1 MFPAY
6 SVEDIRRAESELLRA
21 EESEDQLMQV
31 AASAVADVA
40 AVMHAAHSP
49 RLSSNGD
56 VLILVGPGGNGGDGL
71 YAGAALALRGLSVS
85 ALLVADDRTAHPRAL
100 DTFRAAGG
108 TVLSPDDNPRL
119 AALEHT
125 LIIDAIAGLGSARP
139 LGTAAHDVM
148 KTAAFTTQP
157 ILAIDMPTG
166 IDADSGERAERYVT
180 ADVTVTFG
188 GLKTGQLVAPECGEI
203 LIADLALPGTERG
216 FGSILAGTSGTDFQP
231 QGLFEYLPTI
241 QAPFDW
247 SHLTNTLPS
256 APGKNI
262 FSAAPFCIVST
273 RETYTSINGVEPGIR
288 DDKYT
293 GGVTT
298 VVAGSDTYP
307 GAGVL
312 AVAGAVRATAA
323 MVRAVSSQPEHVIQR
338 FPEVVL
344 HRSLADAGRAQAL
357 VIGPGRGTD
366 EAARKELEL
375 ALGQPV
381 PIVVDADA
389 LTLLAEY
396 ADLREL
402 LAQRGTP
409 AVLTPHAGEFARL
422 YDAVFGQAAGADDA
436 DDTDDTVSLAQRIRR
451 LAAQLGVVVVYKGR
465 ITCVCSPDGFFVASN
480 AGTSFAATPGSGD
493 VLAGLIGAF
502 VAQLHADDLAR
513 AQSYSLYTEEPAEFS
528 ITDLDS
534 ARSSAVSAAVSKA
547 VDVHA
552 YAAAVAA
559 TTPDGMGPTSALR
572 IAEAIPQAI
581 AKINSAHPAR
591 R

>member
-49 RLSSNGD
+49 RLSANGD

-85 ALLVADDRTAHPRAL
+85 ALLVADDSTAHPRAL

-148 KTAAFTTQP
+148 KAAAFTAQP

-166 IDADSGERAERYVT
+166 LDADSGKRAERYVT

-203 LIADLALPGTERG
+203 LIADLSLPGTERG

-247 SHLTNTLPS
+247 SRLTNTLPTP
-256 APGKNI
+256 PGKDI
-262 FSAAPFCIVST
+262 FSDAPYCIVST

-298 VVAGSDTYP
+298 VMAGSDTYP

-312 AVAGAVRATAA
+312 AVAGAVRATAG
-323 MVRAVSSQPEHVIQR
+323 MVRVVSSQPEHVVQR
-338 FPEVVL
+338 FPEAVL

-402 LAQRGTP
+402 LAHRGTP

-422 YDAVFGQAAGADDA
+422 YDAVFCQAADADDA
-436 DDTDDTVSLAQRIRR
+436 DTVSLAQRIRR

-502 VAQLHADDLAR
+502 VAQLHADDLTR

-528 ITDLDS
+528 ITDLEN
-534 ARSSAVSAAVSKA
+534 ARSSAVSAAVSQA

>member
-6 SVEDIRRAESELLRA
+6 SVEDIRRAEAALLRA

-40 AVMHAAHSP
+40 RVMHAAHSP
-49 RLSSNGD
+49 RLPSNGD
-56 VLILVGPGGNGGDGL
+56 VLILAGPGGNGGDGL

-85 ALLVADDRTAHPRAL
+85 ALLVADDGTAHPRAL

-119 AALEHT
+119 AALEHA

-139 LGTAAHDVM
+139 LGPAAHDVM
-148 KTAAFTTQP
+148 KAAAFTAQP

-203 LIADLALPGTERG
+203 LIADLSLPGTERG
-216 FGSILAGTSGTDFQP
+216 FGSILAGACGTDFEP
-231 QGLFEYLPTI
+231 LGLFGYLPTI

-247 SHLTNTLPS
+247 SLLTNTLPP
-256 APGKNI
+256 APGKDI
-262 FSAAPFCIVST
+262 FSDAPFCIVST
-273 RETYTSINGVEPGIR
+273 RETYTSIKGVEPGLR

-298 VVAGSDTYP
+298 VMAGSDTYP

-323 MVRAVSSQPEHVIQR
+323 MVRAVSSQPELVVQR

-344 HRSLADAGRAQAL
+344 HRSLVDAGRAQAL

-366 EAARKELEL
+366 DAARKELEL

-422 YDAVFGQAAGADDA
+422 YDAVFGEAAGA
-436 DDTDDTVSLAQRIRR
+436 DDTVSLAQRIRR
-451 LAAQLGVVVVYKGR
+451 LATQLGVVLVYKGR

-493 VLAGLIGAF
+493 VLTGLIGAF

-513 AQSYSLYTEEPAEFS
+513 AQSYSLYMEELPEFS
-528 ITDLDS
+528 VTDLDS